1 MCPLLAV
8 AVVLGLGATGPAGAA
23 EKIRITMAASSGNY
37 AYWFAAIE
45 KGYYKAEGLE
55 LDIIKAGGGV
65 ATPALASGE
74 VHVSTSGSVAL
85 SAILRG
91 AEMKLVMVHADKPPY
106 QLWSTTTKVKS
117 LKDIPGNSI
126 GIQTRG
132 DTQEMAARIV
142 LLSHGIPLD
151 KVGFTPLGYG
161 NGRRAALASGS
172 LPVVVISPVDVALL
186 KGTGALAKSFMLAD
200 TAKEIRMPFN
210 LVAVRDETLKK
221 NRGMVKRLL
230 RGTQKGRLY
239 EKAFPDETVTFLV
252 KYNQGGRRKTTRKAL
267 KLDHDSVLPSMTEDG
282 TVPDKLLRREAEIR
296 ASLIGVAKN
305 KIRPLGEMFDLSI
318 MHEVNREMK
327 AAGWKPSR

>member
-1 MCPLLAV
+1 M
-8 AVVLGLGATGPAGAA
+8 
-23 EKIRITMAASSGNY
+23 
-37 AYWFAAIE
+37 
-45 KGYYKAEGLE
+45 
-55 LDIIKAGGGV
+55 
-65 ATPALASGE
+65 
-74 VHVSTSGSVAL
+74 
-85 SAILRG
+85 
-91 AEMKLVMVHADKPPY
+91 
-106 QLWSTTTKVKS
+106 
-117 LKDIPGNSI
+117 
-126 GIQTRG
+126 
-132 DTQEMAARIV
+132 
-142 LLSHGIPLD
+142 
-151 KVGFTPLGYG
+151 
-161 NGRRAALASGS
+161 
-172 LPVVVISPVDVALL
+172 VVISPVDVALL